1 MASLRLPSQF
11 SAPFAL
17 RETCLIVGLLC
28 VSAMATAQ
36 TQTASPAMAPALK
49 EVVISGSRTEQDPD
63 ELPMSIDVFNLK
75 DLENGQIQDIR
86 DVAADLPNVTVP
98 RAPARFAIGAQ
109 TGRDQNSG
117 FNIRGLGGNRVLM
130 LVDGIRQ
137 PLSYTF
143 PSESAVGRDYID
155 IGLLKRVEIVRGAT
169 SALYGSDGV
178 AGLVN
183 FITKDPADYLANG
196 KTFGG
201 SANVGYSSDRD
212 GWKTGVTMAGRGN
225 DTLSWL
231 FSGNL
236 SGGDAID
243 NMGTNDAANSNR
255 TTPNPEKDKDQSLLG
270 KLVFTPGGGQKHVFT
285 FEHVDHK
292 ADYNLLSNI
301 TAPSTP
307 PLTGTALAN
316 STIASNG
323 NTEMQRDRLTWD
335 GSWQLDSAAADR
347 LRAVVSYQ
355 DAQSR
360 EYFFQDRYSSADRSR
375 ITDYSEKSW
384 QLNLQANK
392 QVRMGT
398 DAVQKITYGFDYVNS
413 KIRNLQT
420 GTTPA
425 AGETYPLKRFPDTTE
440 SSAALYGQDEIVMG
454 AWSITPGVRVDH
466 FKIDASQQG
475 FSNPVTSMSDT
486 AVSPKLGALFRA
498 NEVWSVY
505 GNYASGFK
513 APNAGQVNA
522 YFANPQANY
531 RSIPNP
537 NLKPEKSQNFEI
549 GTRGRLANLSLDVAA
564 FTGRYKDFIEDFQQV
579 GGNFTAANPGIYQ
592 SINIGKARISG
603 FEIKGRADW
612 GKVGDGQLSTPF
624 AYGQTKGENSDT
636 GVGLNSVSPESLLVG
651 LEYATPVWSTKL
663 NVHYYGGKDKSDV
676 DLAAQA
682 NPFLPPSAT
691 IVDLS
696 GQWRISKDLRLT
708 AGVYNLTDKKYWQ
721 WSTVVGQSA
730 TSSTID
736 AYTQPG
742 RNYRVALIADF

>member
-1 MASLRLPSQF
+1 VASLRLPSHL
-11 SAPFAL
+11 SAQFAL
-17 RETCLIVGLLC
+17 REISFIVGLLC
-28 VSAMATAQ
+28 VSAVATAQ
-36 TQTASPAMAPALK
+36 TQTASPAVLPALK

-63 ELPMSIDVFNLK
+63 ELPMTIDVLNAK
-75 DLENGQIQDIR
+75 DLETKQIQDIR
-86 DVAADLPNVTVP
+86 DVAADLPNVNVP
-98 RAPARFAIGAQ
+98 RAPARFTIGSQ

-155 IGLLKRVEIVRGAT
+155 IGLVKRVEIVSGAT

-183 FITKDPADYLANG
+183 FITKEPADYLKDG

-225 DTLSWL
+225 DALSWL
-231 FSGNL
+231 FSGNI
-236 SGGDAID
+236 SGGDALK
-243 NMGTNDAANSNR
+243 NMGTNDVANTNR

-270 KLVFTPGGGQKHVFT
+270 KLVFTPGGGQKHVLT

-301 TAPSTP
+301 TPTTP
-307 PLTGTALAN
+307 VLTGTTLAN
-316 STIASNG
+316 STIASSA
-323 NTEMQRDRLTWD
+323 NTDMKRDRLTWD
-335 GSWQLDSAAADR
+335 GNWQLNSAAADA
-347 LRAVVSYQ
+347 LRVVLSYQ
-355 DAQSR
+355 DSQST
-360 EYFFQDRYSSADRSR
+360 EAFYQDRYSSADRSR
-375 ITDYSEKSW
+375 ITDYSEKST

-392 QVRMGT
+392 QIRMGA
-398 DAVQKITYGFDYVNS
+398 DSLQNITYGFDYSSNKV
-413 KIRNLQT
+413 RNLQT

-425 AGETYPLKRFPDTTE
+425 TGETYPLKRFPDTTE
-440 SSAALYGQDEIVMG
+440 SSAALYAQDEVILG

-466 FKIDASQQG
+466 FKIDPSQAG
-475 FSNPVTSMSDT
+475 FTNPVTGLSDT
-486 AVSPKLGALFRA
+486 AFSPKLGVLFHA
-498 NEVWSVY
+498 TDVWSVY

-522 YFANPQANY
+522 YFANPTQNY
-531 RSIPNP
+531 RSIANP
-537 NLKPEKSQNFEI
+537 NLKPESSKNFEV
-549 GTRGRLANLSLDVAA
+549 GARGRLANLSLDAAA

-579 GGNFTAANPGIYQ
+579 SGNFSAANPGVYQ
-592 SINIGKARISG
+592 SINIGNVRISG
-603 FEIKGRADW
+603 FEVKGRADW
-612 GKVGDGQLSTPF
+612 GKVGDGRFSTPF

-636 GVGLNSVSPESLLVG
+636 GVGLNSVSPENAMVG
-651 LEYATPVWSTKL
+651 LEYATAVWSGAL
-663 NVHYYGGKDKSDV
+663 NVRYYGGKDKSDV
-676 DLAAQA
+676 DLSAQA
-682 NPFLPPSAT
+682 NPFLSPSAT

-696 GQWRISKDLRLT
+696 GQWRIKKDLRLT

-721 WSTVVGQSA
+721 WSSVVGQAANS
-730 TSSTID
+730 TTID

-742 RNYRVALIADF
+742 RNYRVSLVADF